1 VLAERDDSAGI
12 VTEYPRPVPLIG
24 DTSTAA
30 ERRRSPDAWAFEPDV
45 VSAVEDV
52 MSGRRDIRRFRP
64 DEVDDAVLRQLLEA
78 AHAAPSVGHSQ
89 PWRFVVVRDHSV
101 RASAAQLADRSRIKQ
116 AEQLDAESGRQLL
129 ALQLDGIR
137 EAPIGVVVGCDRR
150 TAHEGV
156 LGRATMPDADMW
168 SCACAIQNLWLSAR
182 ARGLGVGW
190 VTLFEPAELAALV
203 GFPNGIEPLG
213 WLCVGYP
220 DERPPSPGLERRGWS
235 RRIPLD
241 DLIAV
246 NSWAS
251 AGEVPAPVSR
261 LAPPIPSPTLIR
273 DRHDSILSPP
283 DGLGLLGQQ
292 LDRIERALGPGTIP
306 TDGTLIVSIGDH
318 PVADLGVSAYRRT
331 VTGHLLRAT
340 QAAESLGARTAQQCG
355 LGFRWFDAGC
365 ATGDLIRTD
374 ALPADDVERLIR
386 LGQSMGTTLAAGGL
400 VALGEIG
407 IGNTTIAAALAAAL
421 LDLPAD
427 RVVGLGAAS
436 DSTIVAAKQRIVERA
451 LERVGARDATGLLAG
466 LGGPEIAHLTGV
478 ILGVASAGGMVVLDG
493 FVTSIAALVADRISP
508 GIADHLIAGQHSN
521 ERVHGAVLQRLGL
534 EALLH
539 MRLRA
544 GEGVGAAH
552 ASRMLLDAAAARAA
566 TARTTNRPCT
576 QGVSDLV

>member
-1 VLAERDDSAGI
+1 V
-12 VTEYPRPVPLIG
+12 
-24 DTSTAA
+24 
-30 ERRRSPDAWAFEPDV
+30 DV
-45 VSAVEDV
+45 V

-64 DEVDDAVLRQLLEA
+64 DCVDDAVLRELLEA

-89 PWRFVVVRDHSV
+89 PWRFVVVRDRAV
-101 RASAAQLADRSRIKQ
+101 RASAALLADRSRINQ
-116 AEQLDAESGRQLL
+116 AALLDAEFGQQLL

-137 EAPIGVVVGCDRR
+137 EAPLGVVVGCDRR

-235 RRIPLD
+235 HRVPLD

-246 NSWAS
+246 DSWAS
-251 AGEVPAPVSR
+251 AGEIPAPVSR
-261 LAPPIPSPTLIR
+261 LAPPLSSPTLVR
-273 DRHDSILSPP
+273 DRHDPILSPP

-292 LDRIERALGPGTIP
+292 LDRIERALGSQKVPNA
-306 TDGTLIVSIGDH
+306 GTLVVSIGDH

-331 VTGHLLRAT
+331 VTRDLLRAT
-340 QAAESLGARTAQQCG
+340 QAGESIGARTAQQCG

-365 ATGDLIRTD
+365 ATGDLVGND
-374 ALPADDVERLIR
+374 ALSPDDVERLLR
-386 LGQSMGTTLAAGGL
+386 LGQSMGTSLAAVGL
-400 VALGEIG
+400 VAVGEIG

-436 DSTIVAAKQRIVERA
+436 DTTIVIAKRRVVERS
-451 LERVGARDATGLLAG
+451 LERVGTRDATGLLAG

-478 ILGVASAGGMVVLDG
+478 ILGVAAVGGVVVLDG
-493 FVTSIAALVADRISP
+493 LVTSIAALVADRISP
-508 GIADHLIAGQHSN
+508 GIADHLVAGQLSN
-521 ERVHGAVLQRLGL
+521 ERVHGAVLERLGL
-534 EALLH
+534 EALLRV
-539 MRLRA
+539 RLRA

-552 ASRMLLDAAAARAA
+552 ACRMLLDAAAARAA
-566 TARTTNRPCT
+566 TARTTNRSCP
-576 QGVSDLV
+576 QGASDLG